1 LDKYNILFLCSANSA
16 RSIIGEVLANTHISR
31 KFVGYSAGAS
41 TEPSLNPLAI
51 EIADDIGYPIET
63 LKSKHYS
70 EFTSYESVKMDF
82 IITVCD
88 TSIFSIEPYWPGNPI
103 IAQWRFTDPALV
115 TGSIEVRR
123 RAFNNIKIELQ
134 RRLDI
139 LASLPKSSLNFEQLQ
154 IMDFR

>member
-1 LDKYNILFLCSANSA
+1 
-16 RSIIGEVLANTHISR
+16 
-31 KFVGYSAGAS
+31 
-41 TEPSLNPLAI
+41 
-51 EIADDIGYPIET
+51 
-63 LKSKHYS
+63 
-70 EFTSYESVKMDF
+70 MDF

-88 TSIFSIEPYWPGNPI
+88 TSIFSIEPYWPGSPI